1 MLSSEVY
8 SITQL
13 RGRTVRLIIL
23 CPRLTPF
30 YINIPWCW
38 SDSHSPCVP
47 NQFLAPL
54 VATVAVSRIAE
65 SNSTYLFWS
74 FWVGLPW
81 ISLRRSG
88 AKTLV
93 RKLGMTRRM
102 RNHLPPKLATLAS
115 SMRYPTS
122 GLVKISIFHSV
133 SVVKNRFS
141 SKTEASSLPAKNAR
155 LLTICVF
162 IVYL

>member
-1 MLSSEVY
+1 MSSSKVY

-23 CPRLTPF
+23 CPRLMPF

-38 SDSHSPCVP
+38 SDSPCVP
-47 NQFLAPL
+47 LQFLAPL
-54 VATVAVSRIAE
+54 VAVVSRVTE
-65 SNSTYLFWS
+65 SNSTLLSFCLLYLFWS
-74 FWVGLPW
+74 FWVGLPR

-102 RNHLPPKLATLAS
+102 SNHLPPKLATLES

-133 SVVKNRFS
+133 SVVK
-141 SKTEASSLPAKNAR
+141 KQ
-155 LLTICVF
+155 VF
-162 IVYL
+162 F